1 MQVSLNI
8 TSIDSSQNK
17 KTKGLTYINPEA
29 TNAELKT
36 AAQKFNAISQNQYLD
51 AERIERMSV
60 DEVVPINTS
69 PFEIDALKD
78 ENGEDVD
85 YSTIANHD
93 YSNSSLTA
101 TFKYNGSNGVLSC
114 ATFAKYNSQDD
125 VSTAKLNLS
134 TNDDGTADAV
144 IEDPG
149 IVTLIAENLTT
160 HKFTDAGTFVF

>member
-36 AAQKFNAISQNQYLD
+36 AAQKFNAISRNQYLD

-60 DEVVPINTS
+60 DEVVPGNTS
-69 PFEIDALKD
+69 PFEIDALQD
-78 ENGEDVD
+78 DDGEDVD
-85 YSTIANHD
+85 YSTIANYD
-93 YSNSSLTA
+93 YSKSLTA

-114 ATFAKYNSQDD
+114 ATFAKYNSDTD
-125 VSTAKLNLS
+125 VSTSKLNL
-134 TNDDGTADAV
+134 TINDDGTVIAV
-144 IEDPG
+144 IEEPG
-149 IVTLIAENLTT
+149 IVTLIVENTTT